1 VRRSVPFAF
10 VFFASAS
17 LAIGQTTP
25 TTPLIP
31 SFGTAVEVDRRADS

>member
-1 VRRSVPFAF
+1 MRRSVLFAF

-25 TTPLIP
+25 STPLTP
-31 SFGTAVEVDRRADS
+31 SSGTAVDVDWRADS